1 MSFRLSFVAVA
12 AAALFGA
19 TAAQAAPCSIDGSIA
34 GRLGNAS
41 TDDFTLNGNGSNLCH
56 IYDGNS
62 GEGSDITGTG
72 TAVGNFF
79 PDATLTPNDD
89 FARIA
94 KFGESNGSVGGLDF
108 TLTSLDSSGTSGTW
122 ELSWTGGPATLD
134 LVLGIHAGGA
144 SGFFLFDD
152 VALVKDSSGSGT
164 WKIEWKANANPNSG
178 SPGFSNMTLWARQGT
193 PTVEFNVPEPGGLAL
208 LGLGGL
214 LAAAA
219 LRRRSMRA

>member
-41 TDDFTLNGNGSNLCH
+41 TDDFTLNGNDSNLCH
-56 IYDGNS
+56 IYAGNA
-62 GEGSDITGTG
+62 GEGSDIPGTG
-72 TAVGNFF
+72 TAIGNFF
-79 PDATLTPNDD
+79 PDATLTPDDD

-94 KFGESNGSVGGLDF
+94 KLGDSNGSFGGLDF
-108 TLTSLDSSGTSGTW
+108 TLTSQDSSGTNGTW

-152 VALVKDSSGSGT
+152 VALAKDSNGSGT
-164 WKIEWKANANPNSG
+164 WKIEWKANDNPNSG

-193 PTVEFNVPEPGGLAL
+193 PTGEFNVPEPGTLAL
-208 LGLGGL
+208 LGLAVAGAGFS
-214 LAAAA
+214 
-219 LRRRSMRA
+219 LRRKPL